1 MTFGPG
7 VFFIWR
13 YDVKDKVFKTCEE
26 QLAILK
32 SRGIDFGPRG
42 EYGHAKN
49 IIQRES
55 YYKLINGTTLG
66 TTPQTTLNGFSAI

>member
-7 VFFIWR
+7 VFFILR
-13 YDVKDKVFKTCEE
+13 YDVKDTVFKTCDE

-32 SRGIDFGPRG
+32 SRGIDFSPCG

-49 IIQRES
+49 IIQSEG

-66 TTPQTTLNGFSAI
+66 TTPQSTSNDLSAI